1 MRTIPVTL
9 RDIMQLGLGG
19 ESWQSFV
26 DHYEEKFNANS
37 IDGFEF
43 DPISV
48 GYTFSQLLSQTGA
61 TVLPTYV
68 DPESEG
74 FEMPLGQ
81 ATGVTGNIPTQKL
94 FYSVNRVI
102 VREQMQLVQR
112 LGRAAMNDD
121 MADIM
126 FKLLDEGTDGLIQAF
141 WNALNHQ
148 RHQIV
153 STGSFVIN
161 ATNNPRG
168 LKGITIGFGVPA
180 ANIDDLTGTARC
192 WWTNATHSTANEG
205 SASDPLAYM
214 QNRVKYI
221 RRAGHYGGPLRLEL
235 SQDLL
240 DDLLTHSAVLKK
252 IGLMVYPISASDS
265 TGATAISYAQN
276 MLDEAK
282 IDVIR
287 KIIRVDEIV
296 ARDTWAYVSAP
307 DTTGSNV
314 PDLVTTQIENF
325 KKENIAFIPTGKL
338 GGIQGVQ
345 PLSMGY
351 NAEDVAYAMGNRLLI
366 EQEGIPRT
374 HSINVNG
381 EMGQLC
387 VPSVVKQMFIST
399 VTV

>member
-1 MRTIPVTL
+1 MKTIPVTL

-19 ESWQSFV
+19 ESWQTFV

-112 LGRAAMNDD
+112 LGKAAMNDD

-153 STGSFVIN
+153 STGSFTIN

-168 LKGITIGFGVPA
+168 LKGITIGFGVPTN
-180 ANIDDLTGTARC
+180 NIDVLSGTARS
-192 WWTNATHSTANEG
+192 WWTNANHTTEG
-205 SASDPLAYM
+205 TASDPIKYM
-214 QNRVKYI
+214 QDRVKYI
-221 RRAGHYGGPLRLEL
+221 RREGHYGGPLRLEL

-276 MLDEAK
+276 MLDDAK
-282 IDVIR
+282 IDAIR

-307 DTTGSNV
+307 DTTGSNE

-351 NAEDVAYAMGNRLLI
+351 NPEDVAYAMGNRLLI

>member
-1 MRTIPVTL
+1 MRTIPVTM
-9 RDIMQLGLGG
+9 REIMQLGLGG

-180 ANIDDLTGTARC
+180 ANIDALTGTAR

-235 SQDLL
+235 SKDLL

-307 DTTGSNV
+307 DTTGSNE

>member
-1 MRTIPVTL
+1 MKTIPVTL

-19 ESWQSFV
+19 ESWQTFV

-180 ANIDDLTGTARC
+180 ANIDALTGTAR

-235 SQDLL
+235 SKDLL

-307 DTTGSNV
+307 DTTGSNE